1 MPCCDQHA
9 QSTYAHN
16 THLPSQT
23 RSYRYLR
30 AMAPKQKKALPEPEK
45 FETGD
50 IVLCK
55 VKGYPE
61 WPGKVRSRYC
71 ELEWKLMLALHC
83 AILCRVA
90 LLLWSRRL
98 AFRTAFIDNLRLHTP
113 LYGQPL
119 HAVHAVL
126 LLAAVTTMRT
136 MRYRSSTRPLRLKM

>member
-1 MPCCDQHA
+1 
-9 QSTYAHN
+9 
-16 THLPSQT
+16 
-23 RSYRYLR
+23 
-30 AMAPKQKKALPEPEK
+30 MAPKQKKALPEPEK

-71 ELEWKLMLALHC
+71 ELEWKLMLAVHC
-83 AILCRVA
+83 AILCGGP

-98 AFRTAFIDNLRLHTP
+98 AFRTASIDNLRLHAP

-119 HAVHAVL
+119 PDVHVVL
-126 LLAAVTTMRT
+126 LLAAVTTMWAT
-136 MRYRSSTRPLRLKM
+136 PYRSSTRPLRLKM